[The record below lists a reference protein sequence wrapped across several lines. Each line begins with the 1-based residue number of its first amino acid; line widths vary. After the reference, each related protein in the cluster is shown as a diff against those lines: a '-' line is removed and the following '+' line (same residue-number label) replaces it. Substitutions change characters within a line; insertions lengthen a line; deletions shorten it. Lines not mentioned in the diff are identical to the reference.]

1 MVLWWSKIIA
11 VAGCVVVFFLSAGV
25 AMYIGDETDP
35 LAIFFF
41 FVAFVAAGIC
51 CLVCQI
57 EPSLPVQPQPQQ
69 RVEVVYTEPPVQPR
83 PVQRP
88 PPRVEV
94 VDREVLPPKRPRPI
108 PMNFKK

>member
-1 MVLWWSKIIA
+1 MA
-11 VAGCVVVFFLSAGV
+11 VAGCLIVFFLSAGV
-25 AMYIGDETDP
+25 AMYSGGETDP

-51 CLVCQI
+51 WLICQI
-57 EPSLPVQPQPQQ
+57 KPALPAQPQPQR
-69 RVEVVYTEPPVQPR
+69 RVEIVYRESPVQPH

-88 PPRVEV
+88 PQRVEV
-94 VDREVLPPKRPRPI
+94 VDRGVLQPKRPRPI